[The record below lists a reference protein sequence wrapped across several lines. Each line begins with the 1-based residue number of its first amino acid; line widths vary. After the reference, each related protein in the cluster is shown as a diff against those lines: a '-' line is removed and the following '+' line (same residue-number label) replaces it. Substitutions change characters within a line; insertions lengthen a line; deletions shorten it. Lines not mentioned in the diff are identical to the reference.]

1 VHGVVGVG
9 GQFMVLSAWVD
20 RVHGVIGVGGQCM
33 ELSAW
38 VDS

>member
-1 VHGVVGVG
+1 MHGVVGVG
-9 GQFMVLSAWVD
+9 GQCMVLSAWVD